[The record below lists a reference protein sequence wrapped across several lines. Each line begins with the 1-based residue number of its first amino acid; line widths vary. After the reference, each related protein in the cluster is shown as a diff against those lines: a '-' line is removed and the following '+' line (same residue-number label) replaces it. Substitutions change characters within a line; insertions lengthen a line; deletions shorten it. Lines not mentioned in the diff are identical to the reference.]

1 MKLLASSLRSCC
13 KLELYYRCVI
23 YVHLSFLSVQSGMM
37 QVGYI
42 VMREHFTG
50 ARTNLL
56 RMKGAEVVGVY
67 HRLID
72 EKLVKILRRYV
83 FY

>member
-1 MKLLASSLRSCC
+1 
-13 KLELYYRCVI
+13 
-23 YVHLSFLSVQSGMM
+23 MM